1 MHSRHCLTIA
11 DRIHRALVREIGQG
25 LDRQRL
31 LRDALYARDVL
42 LVCEALHHT
51 DLPDLAQRFRLAAI
65 TIDAQ
70 EVAASRV
77 GFSASRFF
85 NSLFGQPAP
94 GVSATR
100 HVTKAAA

>member
-1 MHSRHCLTIA
+1 MHTRHCLSIA

-51 DLPDLAQRFRLAAI
+51 GLPDLAQRFRQAAI
-65 TIDAQ
+65 TIDAH
-70 EVAASRV
+70 EVAASRA

-85 NSLFGQPAP
+85 NSLFGQPAL
-94 GVSATR
+94 GVGATR
-100 HVTKAAA
+100 QVAKAA

>member
-1 MHSRHCLTIA
+1 MHTRHCLSIA

-51 DLPDLAQRFRLAAI
+51 GLPDLAQRFRQASMA
-65 TIDAQ
+65 IDAD
-70 EVAASRV
+70 EVAASRS

-94 GVSATR
+94 GHSDSR
-100 HVTKAAA
+100 HAAKAAA